1 MFTTSTPRSAPPAS
15 GPAGRTGAHPAAI
28 PRTPRATPVPPPP
41 PARGSP
47 GLGPRGPHRRA
58 PGGHPQDDQGQLL
71 PSVHR
76 RLSVSFGR
84 FNPRSATPGTAG
96 PRPPPVGPPFRVV
109 DPPRD
114 PPRTGQP
121 AAAPPQRRM
130 KWNRTSRGTDRPSV
144 VRAKTPRIMAS
155 DRGNHPLPPPA
166 TAPRY

>member
-84 FNPRSATPGTAG
+84 FNPRSATHGTAG
-96 PRPPPVGPPFRVV
+96 RRAASAPDEVEPDLPGDGPSVRRPGEDATHHGLGQGKPP
-109 DPPRD
+109 
-114 PPRTGQP
+114 P
-121 AAAPPQRRM
+121 AAARNGPQ
-130 KWNRTSRGTDRPSV
+130 V
-144 VRAKTPRIMAS
+144 
-155 DRGNHPLPPPA
+155 L
-166 TAPRY
+166 